1 MMIEENGSFTKKPNR
16 LISQKSP
23 YLIQHAYNPVDWYF
37 WGQEAFEK
45 ARSENKPIFLSIG
58 YSTCHWCH
66 VMEKES
72 FEDEEVAE
80 LMNDVFVSIK
90 VDREERP
97 DIDSFYMAVSTA
109 MTGSGGWPLNII
121 MAPDKKPFYAGSY
134 IPKRSIFEKIG
145 MMELIPHIKIL
156 WEKHREDLDSLGDK
170 LISSLREVSAEG
182 RDLELELNE
191 KTLHHAYEQLLG
203 MFDDQH
209 GGFGDAPKFP
219 TPHNLNFLLRYWKRT
234 GNTMA
239 LRMVVETLKAMRM
252 GGIYDHIGFGFHRYS
267 TDSRWLVPHF
277 EKMLYDQALLAMAYT
292 EAYQA
297 TGTQEFEKTTKEIF
311 TYVLR
316 DMAGLE
322 GGFYS
327 AEDAD
332 SEGVEGRFYMW
343 TEEEI
348 QSILGENANPAT
360 TIFNVARHSHSNDLS
375 EETYSGSMGLENNI
389 PHLTKYIAEMAS
401 NHGMKEDELE
411 KYLESA
417 RGELFNVRDRRVHPD
432 KDDKI
437 LTDWN
442 GLMIAALAKGARVF
456 DEHEYEKAAK
466 KCADFMLKR
475 MRTNTGGLYHR
486 YRDGESAVPGFLDD
500 YAFLIWGLLE
510 LYETTFE
517 VSYLKSSLELTAIQL
532 EHFWDQENGGFFFTS
547 DEGWGEEEDML
558 FRKKEIYDGAIPSGN
573 SVSMQNLLRLG
584 KITGDRELENK
595 AMQIAGAF
603 YGTVSRS
610 PAAYTML
617 MQALDFAIGPS
628 SEVVIAGSPKAD
640 DTKEMLDAL
649 GHEFIPNK
657 VVIFHPTDEES
668 PEITDLVNYTGDLK
682 SIEGRSTAYV
692 CHNYSCQFPTTD
704 KEKMLE
710 LLD

>member
-1 MMIEENGSFTKKPNR
+1 MGVTMIEESGPSTKKPNR

-45 ARSENKPIFLSIG
+45 ARNENKPIFLSIG

-80 LMNDVFVSIK
+80 LMNEVFVPIK

-97 DIDSFYMAVSTA
+97 DIDGFYMTVSTEL
-109 MTGSGGWPLNII
+109 TGSGGWPLNII
-121 MAPDKKPFYAGSY
+121 MTPEKKPFFAGSY
-134 IPKRSIFEKIG
+134 IPKRSIFGKAG
-145 MMELIPHIKIL
+145 MMELIPHIKDI
-156 WEKHREDLDSLGDK
+156 WENHRDELDDMGDK
-170 LISSLREVSAEG
+170 IISSLREVSIKKGEFEF
-182 RDLELELNE
+182 DEH
-191 KTLHHAYEQLLG
+191 TLHDAYQQLLG
-203 MFDDQH
+203 IFDNKN
-209 GGFGDAPKFP
+209 GGFGNAPKFP

-234 GNTMA
+234 GDEMA

-267 TDSRWLVPHF
+267 TDPEWLVPHF

-297 TGTQEFEKTTKEIF
+297 TGTREFETTVKEVF
-311 TYVLR
+311 TYVSR
-316 DMAGLE
+316 DLTDPE

-343 TEEEI
+343 TEEEM
-348 QSILGENANPAT
+348 QSILGENANPVT
-360 TIFNVARHSHSNDLS
+360 TIFNVSRYRHSHNDLN
-375 EETYSGSMGLENNI
+375 EETYSESVGLENNI
-389 PHLTKYIAEMAS
+389 PHLTKSIPEMAS
-401 NHGMKEDELE
+401 NYGMKEDELE
-411 KYLESA
+411 EYLESA
-417 RGELFNVRDRRVHPD
+417 RDELFNVRDKRVHPD

-456 DEHEYEKAAK
+456 DEQEYENAAK
-466 KCADFMLKR
+466 KCADFILER
-475 MRTNTGGLYHR
+475 MRTKTGGLYHR

-517 VSYLKSSLELTAIQL
+517 TSYLKQSLELTAIQL
-532 EHFWDQENGGFFFTS
+532 EHFWDEKNGGFFFTS

-573 SVSMQNLLRLG
+573 SVSM
-584 KITGDRELENK
+584 
-595 AMQIAGAF
+595 
-603 YGTVSRS
+603 
-610 PAAYTML
+610 
-617 MQALDFAIGPS
+617 
-628 SEVVIAGSPKAD
+628 
-640 DTKEMLDAL
+640 
-649 GHEFIPNK
+649 
-657 VVIFHPTDEES
+657 
-668 PEITDLVNYTGDLK
+668 
-682 SIEGRSTAYV
+682 
-692 CHNYSCQFPTTD
+692 
-704 KEKMLE
+704 
-710 LLD
+710 